1 MLKCLARHF
10 STDVLGHYF
19 SPMDISIF
27 LKRSAWHEKD
37 ENTVPPSALFH
48 DVAFYRGEEDFDW
61 NGVKLAFFNVLEDRN
76 SNYNKGCCEAGDT
89 LRDKLYYLTKWDL
102 PSGWADLGVVEP
114 GETVEDTYFA
124 VRSICEGLIKK
135 QIVPVIVGGSQDIT
149 YANYLAYE
157 KLEQTINLVT
167 IDARLDFATSHDD
180 QSSQG
185 YLNKIVLHRPNYLF
199 NYSNLGHQ
207 RYLTDPDLLTLVEK
221 MYFDATRLGEVQG
234 NLKGIEPVIRNAD
247 IISIDLSSI
256 RQSEFP
262 GVGTASPNGFFGNE
276 MAQMARYAGMSDKL
290 TSIGFY
296 EFNPSLDRDGQSAN
310 MLAQIIWCFVEGF
323 LQRKGD
329 FPKAD
334 YSEYIQ
340 YSVLLDESGD
350 TLVFYKSPM
359 SGRWWMD
366 VPYPAGST
374 EKYERHHLVP
384 CTYEDYEL
392 ALEQE
397 MPDRWWRT
405 FQKLI

>member
-1 MLKCLARHF
+1 
-10 STDVLGHYF
+10 
-19 SPMDISIF
+19 MDISLF
-27 LKRSAWHEKD
+27 LKPSRWHEVA
-37 ENTVPPSALFH
+37 ESEMPSSSLFH
-48 DVAFYRGEEDFDW
+48 DVVFYRGEDDFDW
-61 NGVKLAFFNVLEDRN
+61 SRIRLAFFNVAEDRN
-76 SNYNKGCCEAGDT
+76 AHNNQGCADSGNV
-89 LRDKLYYLTKWDL
+89 LRDQLYYLTKWDA
-102 PSGWADLGVVEP
+102 PSGWVDLGEVEA

-124 VRSICEGLIKK
+124 VRSICEELIKS
-135 QIVPVIVGGSQDIT
+135 QIIPVILGGSQDIT
-149 YANYLAYE
+149 YGNYLAYE
-157 KLEQTINLVT
+157 KMEQTINLVT
-167 IDARLDFATSHDD
+167 IDARLDFATSHED
-180 QSSQG
+180 QSSKG
-185 YLNKIVLHRPNYLF
+185 YLNRIVLHRPNYLF

-207 RYLTDPDLLTLVEK
+207 RYLTDPDLLLLVEK

-234 NLKGIEPVIRNAD
+234 NLKSIEPVIRNAD
-247 IISIDLSSI
+247 MISIDMSSI

-262 GVGTASPNGFFGNE
+262 ALGNTSANGFFGNE

-296 EFNPSLDRDGQSAN
+296 EFNPGMDRDGQSAN
-310 MLAQIIWCFVEGF
+310 MLAQVIWCFVEGF

-334 YSEYIQ
+334 YSDYIQ

-366 VPYPAGST
+366 VPYPAGNI

-397 MPDRWWRT
+397 MPDRWWKT